1 MLRRRGHVANNLR
14 LKVAQAEHDMTQG
27 DLAEAVGATRQTIGL
42 IEAGKYNPSL
52 AFGRIRK
59 EVKMMKFKSV
69 ANKVTDERDE
79 AVLNNKVAAECFY
92 IMIVGT
98 LVCLVYGSL
107 FNNGVISADY
117 LLYPLLISSIWSIYR
132 AERLD
137 VNAFGSSS
145 ITVLGCL
152 LVTGLITLMIMS
164 ANYRYNHDVYHN
176 NPLDPRYLMAWPITY
191 TIYVPF
197 VFLVN
202 WALAA
207 LGRFERR
214 RLEKQ
219 LDDLENEE

>member
-1 MLRRRGHVANNLR
+1 MKLKLINN
-14 LKVAQAEHDMTQG
+14 E
-27 DLAEAVGATRQTIGL
+27 
-42 IEAGKYNPSL
+42 
-52 AFGRIRK
+52 
-59 EVKMMKFKSV
+59 
-69 ANKVTDERDE
+69 VTDERE
-79 AVLNNKVAAECFY
+79 KALGNKVAAECFY
-92 IMIVGT
+92 IMIAGT

-132 AERLD
+132 SARLS
-137 VNAFGSSS
+137 VNTFGGSGM
-145 ITVLGCL
+145 TVLGCL

-197 VFLVN
+197 VFFMN

-207 LGRFERR
+207 LGRYERR

-219 LDDLENEE
+219 LDDLENED

>member
-1 MLRRRGHVANNLR
+1 
-14 LKVAQAEHDMTQG
+14 
-27 DLAEAVGATRQTIGL
+27 
-42 IEAGKYNPSL
+42 
-52 AFGRIRK
+52 
-59 EVKMMKFKSV
+59 MKFKLI
-69 ANKVTDERDE
+69 NNEVTDERE
-79 AVLNNKVAAECFY
+79 KALNNKVAAECFY
-92 IMIVGT
+92 IMIAGT

-132 AERLD
+132 SARLS
-137 VNAFGSSS
+137 VNTFGGSGM
-145 ITVLGCL
+145 TVLGCL

-176 NPLDPRYLMAWPITY
+176 NPLDPRYLMVWPITY

-197 VFLVN
+197 VFFMN

-207 LGRFERR
+207 LGRYERR

-219 LDDLENEE
+219 LDDLENED

>member
-1 MLRRRGHVANNLR
+1 
-14 LKVAQAEHDMTQG
+14 
-27 DLAEAVGATRQTIGL
+27 
-42 IEAGKYNPSL
+42 
-52 AFGRIRK
+52 
-59 EVKMMKFKSV
+59 MMKFKLI
-69 ANKVTDERDE
+69 NNEVTDERE
-79 AVLNNKVAAECFY
+79 KALNNKVAAECFY
-92 IMIVGT
+92 IMIAGT

-132 AERLD
+132 SARLS
-137 VNAFGSSS
+137 VNTFGGSGM
-145 ITVLGCL
+145 TVLGCL

-176 NPLDPRYLMAWPITY
+176 NPLDPRYLMVWPITY

-197 VFLVN
+197 VFFMN

-207 LGRFERR
+207 LGRYERR

-219 LDDLENEE
+219 LDDLENEH

>member
-1 MLRRRGHVANNLR
+1 
-14 LKVAQAEHDMTQG
+14 
-27 DLAEAVGATRQTIGL
+27 
-42 IEAGKYNPSL
+42 
-52 AFGRIRK
+52 
-59 EVKMMKFKSV
+59 MMKFKLI
-69 ANKVTDERDE
+69 NNEVTDERE
-79 AVLNNKVAAECFY
+79 KALNNKVAAECFY
-92 IMIVGT
+92 IMIAGT

-132 AERLD
+132 SARLS
-137 VNAFGSSS
+137 VNTFGGSGM
-145 ITVLGCL
+145 TVLGCL

-176 NPLDPRYLMAWPITY
+176 NPLDPRYLMVWPITY

-197 VFLVN
+197 VFFMN

-207 LGRFERR
+207 LGRYERR

-219 LDDLENEE
+219 LDDLENED

>member
-1 MLRRRGHVANNLR
+1 
-14 LKVAQAEHDMTQG
+14 
-27 DLAEAVGATRQTIGL
+27 
-42 IEAGKYNPSL
+42 
-52 AFGRIRK
+52 
-59 EVKMMKFKSV
+59 MKFKLIN
-69 ANKVTDERDE
+69 NKVTDERE
-79 AVLNNKVAAECFY
+79 KALTNKVAAECFY
-92 IMIVGT
+92 IMIAGT
-98 LVCLVYGSL
+98 LVCIVYGSL
-107 FNNGVISADY
+107 FNNGVISADC

-176 NPLDPRYLMAWPITY
+176 NPLDPRITY

>member
-1 MLRRRGHVANNLR
+1 
-14 LKVAQAEHDMTQG
+14 
-27 DLAEAVGATRQTIGL
+27 
-42 IEAGKYNPSL
+42 
-52 AFGRIRK
+52 
-59 EVKMMKFKSV
+59 MMKFKSV

-152 LVTGLITLMIMS
+152 LVTGLITLMITIGTTMMS
-164 ANYRYNHDVYHN
+164 IIIIPWILDISWLGQLLIPYML
-176 NPLDPRYLMAWPITY
+176 PLFSL
-191 TIYVPF
+191 
-197 VFLVN
+197 
-202 WALAA
+202 
-207 LGRFERR
+207 
-214 RLEKQ
+214 
-219 LDDLENEE
+219 

>member
-1 MLRRRGHVANNLR
+1 
-14 LKVAQAEHDMTQG
+14 
-27 DLAEAVGATRQTIGL
+27 
-42 IEAGKYNPSL
+42 
-52 AFGRIRK
+52 
-59 EVKMMKFKSV
+59 MMKFKLI
-69 ANKVTDERDE
+69 NNEVTDEREE
-79 AVLNNKVAAECFY
+79 ALTNKVAAECYY
-92 IMIVGT
+92 IMIAGT
-98 LVCLVYGSL
+98 MACLFYGSL
-107 FNNGVISADY
+107 FNKGVISANY
-117 LLYPLLISSIWSIYR
+117 LLYPLLIAWIWSIYR
-132 AERLD
+132 AERLA
-137 VNAFGSSS
+137 VSAFGGSSM
-145 ITVLGCL
+145 TVLGCL

>member
-1 MLRRRGHVANNLR
+1 
-14 LKVAQAEHDMTQG
+14 
-27 DLAEAVGATRQTIGL
+27 
-42 IEAGKYNPSL
+42 
-52 AFGRIRK
+52 
-59 EVKMMKFKSV
+59 MMKFKLI
-69 ANKVTDERDE
+69 NNEVTDEREE
-79 AVLNNKVAAECFY
+79 ALTNKVATECYY
-92 IMIVGT
+92 IMIAGT
-98 LVCLVYGSL
+98 LVCLLYGSL

-132 AERLD
+132 SARLS
-137 VNAFGSSS
+137 VNTFGGSGM
-145 ITVLGCL
+145 TVLGCL

-191 TIYVPF
+191 TIYAPV
-197 VFLVN
+197 VFFMN
-202 WALAA
+202 WAIAA

>member
-1 MLRRRGHVANNLR
+1 
-14 LKVAQAEHDMTQG
+14 
-27 DLAEAVGATRQTIGL
+27 
-42 IEAGKYNPSL
+42 
-52 AFGRIRK
+52 
-59 EVKMMKFKSV
+59 MKFKSV

-132 AERLD
+132 AERLA
-137 VNAFGSSS
+137 VSAFGGSSM
-145 ITVLGCL
+145 TVLGCL
-152 LVTGLITLMIMS
+152 LVTGLIILKIMIV
-164 ANYRYNHDVYHN
+164 NYQSYHNVYHN

-191 TIYVPF
+191 MLNAPF
-197 VFLVN
+197 VFFMN

-207 LGRFERR
+207 SGRYQRR